1 MAYDFSSLIPSA
13 SPFASAGLDP
23 QEALASDDPYGRLS
37 AAQAGV
43 PYQAK
48 PGQKGTTLAGG
59 TPSAA
64 TSPIGGVQRSGVS
77 SPPDGGAVR
86 TTDSPYALPKPQDS
100 HPFASP
106 QPADNAPN
114 PPSEK
119 PSGPQAVPASVQPG
133 GGTPM
138 SALQRQT
145 IQGQLTAAQSAAN
158 AAGTQAPDMAGLEAK
173 KVAAAT
179 AAPQL
184 NDPTHPEYKPS
195 LKSRFLRGVEGVGLG
210 LAEGGLRGAIA
221 GGIAP
226 QTTGL
231 SGYRDPSSAFNRASA
246 ANQKQVGDLDQQLQA
261 AKDTTAAQGEA
272 IKNQTGIAGAFGGV
286 GKDIVA
292 QQNAGTKSSQ
302 VEETAAKAG
311 QKVVRDADGNIT
323 GFEDDPDSEAFKSRK
338 VLDDVRQTQQSLNE
352 AKTEVEKSKNDP
364 NSPAYRLA
372 VQKAQTAASNASAAQ
387 VRAQAYMGN
396 YLQGAFNRDLQGNTL
411 PGTPQIRNDQGQV
424 TSVGTKNANNA
435 IKLQGNAAQFNDVHG
450 ALDGLESAAKALVKS
465 GGSLNGPAVSAA
477 LAQPHGTLNQWLQGE
492 GAKSHL
498 SPQERDYVI
507 ANAAAHENIQA
518 LRKAVGSPAIQSSVD
533 KLDALIPNASTPD
546 LDYFLK
552 QTGQIRATA
561 NRLGKGAPTV
571 QGGLSVR
578 GQESPPATA
587 PPSSGKEVS
596 LAAAKALP
604 QNKDKSDADIR
615 KDIEAHGHRVKE

>member
-23 QEALASDDPYGRLS
+23 QVALASDDPYGRLS

-64 TSPIGGVQRSGVS
+64 TSPIGGVQKSGVS
-77 SPPDGGAVR
+77 LDTRNAVPGQTPQLDTRNAVPGQARLIPAARTQTQGVSNPPDGGAVR

-133 GGTPM
+133 GGQSTPQSRFSRSPIADQM
-138 SALQRQT
+138 
-145 IQGQLTAAQSAAN
+145 GQLEAQRTAAQ
-158 AAGTQAPDMAGLEAK
+158 G
-173 KVAAAT
+173 

-184 NDPTHPEYKPS
+184 NDPNHPEYKPS

-246 ANQKQVGDLDQQLQA
+246 ANQKQVGDLDQQLAAGKQQAATADQESQTSERNALGDKAEALAASDKPITLTKDQA
-261 AKDTTAAQGEA
+261 AKIGHPELEGMDLPPRAYQAMAVGAAHDATKVTTTGMNNDTSKANTDTRTASNESVAQARDKTQRLLGELRA
-272 IKNQTGIAGAFGGV
+272 SVSTANNERTNQTHLTTSGMRAAGGSGGQPGNYKV
-286 GKDIVA
+286 PADVTKRAALANNV
-292 QQNAGTKSSQ
+292 QENAGEVSKLLDSNPNL
-302 VEETAAKAG
+302 VGAVAG
-311 QKVVRDADGNIT
+311 RYTNTEQMIGN
-323 GFEDDPDSEAFKSRK
+323 DDPAISALGTRIHNIALAANGAHGVRSQEAVHATEKEI
-338 VLDDVRQTQQSLNE
+338 LN
-352 AKTEVEKSKNDP
+352 NFHNGP
-364 NSPAYRLA
+364 
-372 VQKAQTAASNASAAQ
+372 
-387 VRAQAYMGN
+387 
-396 YLQGAFNRDLQGNTL
+396 
-411 PGTPQIRNDQGQV
+411 
-424 TSVGTKNANNA
+424 NA
-435 IKLQGNAAQFNDVHG
+435 IKG
-450 ALDGLESAAKALVKS
+450 ALNATTTSVQTFLDDEKNFRSTGGRVLPSTPSTPSAA
-465 GGSLNGPAVSAA
+465 
-477 LAQPHGTLNQWLQGE
+477 
-492 GAKSHL
+492 
-498 SPQERDYVI
+498 
-507 ANAAAHENIQA
+507 
-518 LRKAVGSPAIQSSVD
+518 
-533 KLDALIPNASTPD
+533 
-546 LDYFLK
+546 
-552 QTGQIRATA
+552 
-561 NRLGKGAPTV
+561 
-571 QGGLSVR
+571 
-578 GQESPPATA
+578 A
-587 PPSSGKEVS
+587 PPSGKEVS